1 MRGDGAAG
9 PAAIRTL
16 AAALTSEARRQGVG
30 RAELCDLIEELARRR
45 DPRRLVELAVLP
57 ALIALG
63 VAATVR
69 AATQAAGLLNDPL
82 ARRS

>member
-1 MRGDGAAG
+1 
-9 PAAIRTL
+9 L
-16 AAALTSEARRQGVG
+16 A
-30 RAELCDLIEELARRR
+30 RR

-63 VAATVR
+63 VAVTVDGV
-69 AATQAAGLLNDPL
+69 TQAAGLLDDLL